1 MDHNKQLKLT
11 QRKAGERH
19 GVCGL
24 APPGKTLATGPGW
37 PPADRPGQVIP
48 QFMAPWPQW
57 TCRNKEAPPAAQSSA
72 RCTTTPGNPDR
83 LGQLERRRQLFRRPR
98 PIEDECTRHG
108 ANQKETIHSP
118 TRLVIHAIIQLEN
131 QRNQMIIFRKN
142 VCKMLCGVCS
152 LAYVIYCSTCTITT
166 FLYVDLLLPLPASL
180 DVMYILLTKLH

>member
-48 QFMAPWPQW
+48 QFTAPWPQW
-57 TCRNKEAPPAAQSSA
+57 TCRNKEAPPAARSSA

-83 LGQLERRRQLFRRPR
+83 LGQLERRRQRFRRPR
-98 PIEDECTRHG
+98 PVEDECTRHG

-131 QRNQMIIFRKN
+131 QRSQMIIFRKN

-152 LAYVIYCSTCTITT
+152 STYLLFIVQHVPLPRFICRLAITITSIT
-166 FLYVDLLLPLPASL
+166 WCNVHITD
-180 DVMYILLTKLH
+180 